1 MSLGSEQEKTERA
14 TPKKR
19 EEARQKGEVAKS
31 REVVTTVVF
40 LGALMTLYFY
50 SPRFLEHLLNM
61 MRGFLSQA
69 ATLQVT
75 PGNFNLISQ
84 QVLLQLLLL
93 TGPILAASLV
103 AGLLGNVMQ
112 FGFLLTGEPLT
123 PKLEKLDP
131 LKGLGKMFS
140 KQSLMELAKSMAKIV
155 IVGYIAYLV
164 VRKEFFLSLP
174 TVGDMEVGGIVI
186 YVSRISFRILV
197 RVLGFMVILSIL
209 DYAFQ
214 RWQYEENLKMTKQ
227 EVKDEY
233 KQREGDPQ
241 IKARVKSVQREMARK
256 RMLADVPSAD
266 VVITNPTHLAV
277 ALKYDGARGPAPV
290 VVAKGADF
298 LAEKIRGIAKAHGV
312 PLVEDKPLARA
323 LYKTVKLG
331 SLIPEDL
338 FKAVAEILAY
348 VYSLKGRN

>member
-1 MSLGSEQEKTERA
+1 MAFGSDQEKTERA

-19 EEARQKGEVAKS
+19 EEARKKGQVAKS

-40 LGALMTLYFY
+40 VGALLTLYFY
-50 SPRFLEHLLNM
+50 SPRFLDQLLNM

-69 ATLQVT
+69 TTLQVT
-75 PGNFNLISQ
+75 PANFNLLSQ
-84 QVLLQLLLL
+84 QVLHQLLLL
-93 TGPILAASLV
+93 TAPILIATMVTA
-103 AGLLGNVMQ
+103 LLGNVMQ
-112 FGFLLTGEPLT
+112 VGFLLTGEPLT
-123 PKLEKLDP
+123 PKLDKLDP
-131 LKGLGKMFS
+131 LKGLSKMVS
-140 KQSLMELAKSMAKIV
+140 KQSLMELAKSMAKIL

-164 VRKEFFLSLP
+164 VRKEFFVSLP
-174 TVGDMEVGGIVI
+174 TLGDQEVGGILF
-186 YVSRISFRILV
+186 YVSRVSFTILI

-214 RWQYEENLKMTKQ
+214 RWQYEEQLKMTKQ

-241 IKARVKSVQREMARK
+241 IKARVKRVQRELARK
-256 RMLADVPSAD
+256 RMLADVPHAD
-266 VVITNPTHLAV
+266 VIITNPTHLAV
-277 ALKYDGARGPAPV
+277 ALKYDSNRGPAPV

-298 LAEKIRGIAKAHGV
+298 LAEKIRGIARSHGV

-331 SLIPEDL
+331 APIPENL
-338 FKAVAEILAY
+338 FRAVAEILAY
-348 VYSLKGRN
+348 VYSLKGRR

>member
-1 MSLGSEQEKTERA
+1 MAFGSDQEKTERA

-19 EEARQKGEVAKS
+19 EEARKKGQVAKS

-40 LGALMTLYFY
+40 VGALLTLYFY
-50 SPRFLEHLLNM
+50 SPRFLDQLLNM

-69 ATLQVT
+69 TTLQVT
-75 PGNFNLISQ
+75 PANFNLLSQ
-84 QVLLQLLLL
+84 QVLHQLLLL
-93 TGPILAASLV
+93 TAPILIATMVTA
-103 AGLLGNVMQ
+103 LLGNVMQ
-112 FGFLLTGEPLT
+112 VGFLLTGEPLT
-123 PKLEKLDP
+123 PKLDKLDP
-131 LKGLGKMFS
+131 LKGLGKMVS
-140 KQSLMELAKSMAKIV
+140 KQSLMELAKSMAKIL

-164 VRKEFFLSLP
+164 VRKEFFVSLP
-174 TVGDMEVGGIVI
+174 TLGDQEVGGILF
-186 YVSRISFRILV
+186 YVSRVSFTILI

-214 RWQYEENLKMTKQ
+214 RWQYEEQLKMTKQ

-241 IKARVKSVQREMARK
+241 IKARVKRVQRELARK
-256 RMLADVPSAD
+256 RMLADVPHAD
-266 VVITNPTHLAV
+266 VIITNPTHLAV
-277 ALKYDGARGPAPV
+277 ALKYDSNRGPAPV

-298 LAEKIRGIAKAHGV
+298 LAEKIRGIARSHGV

-331 SLIPEDL
+331 APIPENL
-338 FKAVAEILAY
+338 FRAVAEILAY
-348 VYSLKGRN
+348 VYSLKGRR